1 MMETIRLIPA
11 DLEIVFDPK
20 SHDIEGFEREYIKLS
35 ENDDDAIGQWLRVS
49 KVRGDVRETD
59 PVVLHLMVELYRKME
74 RLENILMN
82 NLPNYVPLNLHGK
95 IEGIGFEHFK
105 LSEPLMSVGEHYY
118 GRFELPVHPKR
129 VSAFYFEA
137 VEPTTA
143 KIIRRHMRDEDSWSG
158 FVRARERIMIRHIKG
173 LE

>member
-1 MMETIRLIPA
+1 MENIRLVPA
-11 DLEIVFDPK
+11 DLEIAFDLK
-20 SHDIEGFEREYIKLS
+20 ISDEQAYASEYTRLS

-49 KVRGDVRETD
+49 KARGDVRETD

-82 NLPNYVPLNLHGK
+82 NLPEYVPMKFHGR
-95 IEGIGFEHFK
+95 IESVGFEHFK
-105 LSEPLMSVGEHYY
+105 LSEPMMIEGEQYY

-137 VEPTTA
+137 LDSSTA
-143 KIIRRHMRDEDSWSG
+143 KIVRRYMRDEDSWAG
-158 FVRARERIMIRHIKG
+158 YVRARERIMIRHIKG